1 MNLTQIL
8 KRPIITEKSTTDASK
23 GVFTFEVD
31 VRSSKYQIQSAV
43 ETYYNVEVESVRT
56 LTAKPKT
63 YKAGKKRTV
72 RLGTESKKARIQLK
86 PGQKIDLFEL
96 DGAK

>member
-31 VRSSKYQIQSAV
+31 VRSSKYQIQSAI
-43 ETYYNVEVESVRT
+43 ESFYNVEVVQVRT
-56 LTAKPKT
+56 LKSKPKK
-63 YKAGKKRTV
+63 YKTGKKRKV
-72 RLGTESKKARIQLK
+72 LLGTESKKARIQLK
-86 PGQKIDLFEL
+86 PGHKIDLFEL